1 MLFKYIRKCLDDFE
15 NTVDKLDK
23 HEKITKEEEDAI
35 WYSDLRLAEA
45 LMKNW
50 SGAERVAMIILA
62 EKGIPEKFEVKFN
75 NKIAF
80 KDE

>member
-15 NTVDKLDK
+15 NTNNKLDK
-23 HEKITKEEEDAI
+23 GETLTREEDDAI

-45 LMKNW
+45 LMKDW

-62 EKGIPEKFEVKFN
+62 QKGIPERFEVKFDN
-75 NKIAF
+75 EIAF
-80 KDE
+80 K